1 MCWTQGRAAAGAH
14 AGLGWA
20 REFAQHLFF
29 CEAAAEELPPPTLT
43 ALRLGALTH
52 FAALLNLIRRVLP
65 CGGGGGA
72 EQEVAG
78 VGSVSRLGSPPSTPA
93 PTHSAAM
100 RTTVLTTA
108 EDAMLQLSWLLDPY
122 QGVCVKV
129 LESPMG
135 APQFPL
141 RTATLE
147 LLAAAFVVPGCPYLA
162 HKKVVDFYIR
172 FHFLAFVKLYVAS
185 GAALVP
191 GGGGSTAREDRPASS
206 RSGGGGAGST
216 GRQGTERTTARE
228 TARELS
234 VADRGECRLHLQI
247 LLVFAARKNA
257 LITRRFHQLRIMDFL
272 IREIDLEF
280 EMSPFLSAPPRP
292 VSATQQHA
300 HDRDDMPSQT
310 SAAAIDRKLHTPPAG
325 ARPTAPTLLATHCVA
340 EKLWSLPQSPPPI
353 SWGYLHPSRHASLYR
368 PHANTSNALRCGG
381 CGVQLHRALRR
392 RVSNLA
398 WAPPLRPPPRPRRW
412 KR

>member
-1 MCWTQGRAAAGAH
+1 V
-14 AGLGWA
+14 
-20 REFAQHLFF
+20 
-29 CEAAAEELPPPTLT
+29 
-43 ALRLGALTH
+43 LRLGALTH

-65 CGGGGGA
+65 CRGGGGGA
-72 EQEVAG
+72 DQEAAG
-78 VGSVSRLGSPPSTPA
+78 VESVSRLDSPPSTPA
-93 PTHSAAM
+93 PTQSAVM

-108 EDAMLQLSWLLDPY
+108 EDAMLQLGWLLDPY
-122 QGVCVKV
+122 QGVCIKV

-147 LLAAAFVVPGCPYLA
+147 LLAAAFAVPGCPYLA

-191 GGGGSTAREDRPASS
+191 GGGGSSARQGRPASS
-206 RSGGGGAGST
+206 RSGVSSGGGGPGST
-216 GRQGTERTTARE
+216 ARQGTERSTARETERASTARE

-234 VADRGECRLHLQI
+234 VANRGECRLHLRI

-257 LITRRFHQLRIMDFL
+257 LITRRFHQLHIMDFL

-292 VSATQQHA
+292 VSAAQQHA
-300 HDRDDMPSQT
+300 YGHGDLTSQA
-310 SAAAIDRKLHTPPAG
+310 SAAAIDGKLHTPPTSMC
-325 ARPTAPTLLATHCVA
+325 PTPHSPLATDRAAVN
-340 EKLWSLPQSPPPI
+340 SV
-353 SWGYLHPSRHASLYR
+353 RHEG
-368 PHANTSNALRCGG
+368 PTS
-381 CGVQLHRALRR
+381 
-392 RVSNLA
+392 
-398 WAPPLRPPPRPRRW
+398 
-412 KR
+412 